1 MAIDGRTTESGY
13 LLDNRQREAGR
24 RFEALAEIFDGWTFD
39 HLDRI
44 GLTEGWCCWE
54 VGAGGPGVPAGLA
67 RRVGPAGR
75 VLATDLDTSWLS
87 EPLPAQ
93 VEVVRHD
100 VVRDA
105 PPAGPFDLVH
115 ARLVLV
121 HLADRAEVLRRL
133 VGALRPGGWLVIEDA
148 DPALQPLACP
158 DQRGPAEELAN
169 RIRAA
174 FRTLLAQR
182 GVDLGYGRTL
192 PRVLREAGL
201 VDVQAEGY
209 FPVTSPVGREL
220 EAATVRQIRGQLIEQ
235 CLVEEHEIDTHLA
248 NLQGD
253 GLDVTT
259 APLITAWGRRPV

>member
-1 MAIDGRTTESGY
+1 MTSDGAATESGY
-13 LLDNRQREAGR
+13 LLDNRQREAGQ
-24 RFEALAEIFDGWTFD
+24 RFDALAEIFDGWTFD
-39 HLDRI
+39 HLDRL
-44 GLTEGWCCWE
+44 GLAEGWHCWE

-67 RRVGPAGR
+67 QRVGPTGR
-75 VLATDLDTSWLS
+75 VLATDLDISWLAD
-87 EPLPAQ
+87 PLPAQ

-100 VVRDA
+100 VVQDA
-105 PPAGPFDLVH
+105 PPAGSFDLVH

-121 HLADRAEVLRRL
+121 HLADRAEVLKRL
-133 VGALRPGGWLVIEDA
+133 VAAVRPGGWLVIEDA

-158 DQRGPAEELAN
+158 DQHGPAQELAN

-201 VDVQAEGY
+201 VDVAAEGF
-209 FPVTSPVGREL
+209 FPLTSPVGREL
-220 EAATVRQIRGQLIEQ
+220 EAATVRHIRAQLVGQGLI
-235 CLVEEHEIDTHLA
+235 EEHEIDAHLA
-248 NLQGD
+248 NLRGE

-259 APLITAWGRRPV
+259 APLITTWGRRPA